1 MIIDD
6 TRADLASRVQEWG
19 VVAGRMWVDMLD
31 GNSSWIDIRSTL
43 ADELYRR
50 EGVAAERQ

>member
-50 EGVAAERQ
+50 EGEAAER

>member
-6 TRADLASRVQEWG
+6 TRADLAVRVREWG
-19 VVAGRMWVDMLD
+19 VLAGRMWVDMLD
-31 GNSSWIDIRSTL
+31 GNSSWIDIRSNL

-50 EGVAAERQ
+50 AGEAAGR

>member
-6 TRADLASRVQEWG
+6 TRADLAGNVQEWG

-31 GNSSWIDIRSTL
+31 GNSSWIDIRSNL
-43 ADELYRR
+43 AEELYRR
-50 EGVAAERQ
+50 EGEAAGR